1 MDAQA
6 AKPSLLRELY
16 AGFVR
21 ARGISRHFRRFTL
34 FESLLRDTATREAL
48 PPLADAL
55 LKASR
60 ASPEEVL
67 AWLGSH
73 PNGLTESQAADVR
86 MRVEQ
91 VLADNRVPP

>member
-1 MDAQA
+1 METQA
-6 AKPSLLRELY
+6 VKLALLRELY

-34 FESLLRDTATREAL
+34 FESLLRDTASREAL

-60 ASPEEVL
+60 ASPE
-67 AWLGSH
+67 
-73 PNGLTESQAADVR
+73 
-86 MRVEQ
+86 Q
-91 VLADNRVPP
+91 VLASL